1 MMTHWTI
8 KILNALFVW
17 SLGATVIWLFSR
29 ALVSDWMAKTNSIRG
44 ETLLLNVIKEG
55 VSYLK
60 MPLKKKRYSIGRE
73 TDCDIPIKG
82 IGLPLKAEIRVLDGC
97 CLFDDLIDDHHST
110 GGVGKIEKR
119 VILKPGQELALC
131 NYVLRIEER

>member
-1 MMTHWTI
+1 MTHWTI

-17 SLGATVIWLFSR
+17 SLGVTVIWLFSR
-29 ALVSDWMAKTNSIRG
+29 ALVSDWVAKTKPIRG
-44 ETLLLNVIKEG
+44 ETLLLNLMKEG

-60 MPLKKKRYSIGRE
+60 MPLEKKRYSIGRE
-73 TDCDIPIKG
+73 TDCDIPLKG
-82 IGLPLKAEIRVLDGC
+82 IGLPLRAEIRILGGC
-97 CLFDDLIDDHHST
+97 CLFDNVIDDHHST

-119 VILKPGQELALC
+119 VILKPGQELVLC